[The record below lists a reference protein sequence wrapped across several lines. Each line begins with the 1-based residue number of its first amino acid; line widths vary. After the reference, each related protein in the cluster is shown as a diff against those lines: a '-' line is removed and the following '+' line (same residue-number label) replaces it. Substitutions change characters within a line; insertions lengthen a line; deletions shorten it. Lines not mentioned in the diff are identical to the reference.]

1 VSLRAITAG
10 RAQNE
15 ISAYKFADASAEAR
29 ALRGLEART
38 SRVILAGKLAKVS
51 TAGRG
56 ASAVSLCQ
64 RNPCAA
70 ASLALPT
77 HALLP
82 IIAAVRAAAAV
93 ALVSLE
99 VYAIVFTS
107 GPPCGDRPPS
117 AQATPGMEAKAAPRR
132 APPIHLIALPL
143 ESVPFAS
150 PLANSSKEVPTPGPG
165 LVSTTPLVPLFFAIR
180 PVPLPRLARLCRSQR
195 HAGHIHSLDDP
206 RTLHFD
212 YPGVTRRAEDLCGR
226 LSDEG
231 REVYQCAHLLTA
243 KRRIKACAASL
254 TACYVDADGAKPT
267 ANMPRPTAAVIS
279 SSGRE
284 QYWWPL

>member
-1 VSLRAITAG
+1 VRCT
-10 RAQNE
+10 Q
-15 ISAYKFADASAEAR
+15 
-29 ALRGLEART
+29 
-38 SRVILAGKLAKVS
+38 VS
-51 TAGRG
+51 TDCVYRGGRG
-56 ASAVSLCQ
+56 AVCRPAHREIGVVLTQAAYEVWTRGFTGVAVANSATALAVGGAGAAI
-64 RNPCAA
+64 RYTPAA
-70 ASLALPT
+70 ANTL